1 MKRLATNGIF
11 IALALIFSY
20 LEKFIPVEWIIPIPG
35 IKLGLA
41 NIVTVAALILLDA
54 KSAATITILRCILA
68 NMLFGTPMSMI
79 FAISGAILA
88 LTIMTVLKTGYNRIY
103 SVIGIS
109 AAGAAA
115 HNAGQIAAAALV
127 MKSAAVFY
135 YLPLLLVAS
144 LVTGFVTGIV
154 AQTIIRRLEGME
166 LNTNF

>member
-68 NMLFGTPMSMI
+68 NMLFGTPMSMV

-88 LTIMTVLKTGYNRIY
+88 LTIMIVLKTGYNRIY

-115 HNAGQIAAAALV
+115 HNTGQIAAAALV

>member
-1 MKRLATNGIF
+1 MKKLATNGIF

-20 LEKFIPVEWIIPIPG
+20 LERFIPVEWIIPIPG

-41 NIVTVAALILLDA
+41 NIVTVVALILIDA
-54 KSAATITILRCILA
+54 RSAAVITVLRCILA
-68 NMLFGTPMSMI
+68 NILFGTPMSMI

-88 LTIMTVLKTGYNRIY
+88 LSIMTVLKTSYNRIY

-115 HNAGQIAAAALV
+115 HNIGQIAAAAVV
-127 MKSAAVFY
+127 MKSSAVFY

-144 LVTGFVTGIV
+144 LITGFITGII
-154 AQTIIRRLEGME
+154 AQTIIHRLEGME
-166 LNTNF
+166 LNTNT

>member
-166 LNTNF
+166 LNTNY

>member
-1 MKRLATNGIF
+1 MKKLATNGIF

-20 LEKFIPVEWIIPIPG
+20 LEKFIPVEFIIPIPG

-41 NIVTVAALILLDA
+41 NIVTIAALILLDVR
-54 KSAATITILRCILA
+54 SAAVITVLRCVLA

-115 HNAGQIAAAALV
+115 HNIGQIAAAAVV
-127 MKSAAVFY
+127 MKSTAIFA
-135 YLPLLLVAS
+135 YLPLLLIAS
-144 LVTGFVTGIV
+144 MLTGFVTGVI
-154 AQTIIRRLEGME
+154 AQSIIRRLEGFRLDMGS
-166 LNTNF
+166 